1 MPINDVLTVVSVVAA
16 IAGVCFG
23 VTEHNRNKKQDDT
36 ADGKESGVILTELGY
51 IKSGVDDLKQ
61 KQANL
66 DDQFRTIIREL
77 TVAQESLKSA
87 WHRIEAL
94 EHRINET

>member
-1 MPINDVLTVVSVVAA
+1 MSINDILTIVSVVAA

-51 IKSGVDDLKQ
+51 IKSGVDDVK
-61 KQANL
+61 
-66 DDQFRTIIREL
+66 RTQERQDEQMRNMIRDL
-77 TVAQESLKSA
+77 TVAQESVKSA
-87 WHRIEAL
+87 HHRIDSI
-94 EHRINET
+94 EHRMNET